1 MPGEDSLKHVAGQQ
15 GVDMLR
21 KLFAVQ
27 LIEPQHLAS
36 NQIIANLSVI
46 KSERDS
52 PALILIAQQNSVR
65 NQIVRNTV
73 RRIAQF
79 LNNIRLRHPL

>member
-1 MPGEDSLKHVAGQQ
+1 MPGENSLKHVAGQQ

-21 KLFAVQ
+21 KLFGVQ

-36 NQIIANLSVI
+36 DQIVSNLPVI

-52 PALILIAQQNSVR
+52 PAFILIALQNPVR
-65 NQIVRNTV
+65 DQIVRN
-73 RRIAQF
+73 RMC
-79 LNNIRLRHPL
+79 